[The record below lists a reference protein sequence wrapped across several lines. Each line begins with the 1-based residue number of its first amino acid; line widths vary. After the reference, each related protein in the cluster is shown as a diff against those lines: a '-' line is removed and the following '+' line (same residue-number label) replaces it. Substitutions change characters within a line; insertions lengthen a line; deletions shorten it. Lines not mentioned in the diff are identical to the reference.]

1 MTPQEAIQGA
11 IEIIS
16 DPNKWTYQA
25 AARTDMGA
33 RCEAMDKRAT
43 CWCAAG
49 AIEKAAE
56 GDKKLTNQ
64 AYELVWAANNRKSIT
79 LTNDLLSREAVI
91 EMLEKGL
98 IG

>member
-33 RCEAMDKRAT
+33 GCRAMDKRAT

-56 GDKKLTNQ
+56 GDPYLTNQ
-64 AYELVWAANNRKSIT
+64 AFDLIWAATGRDSIT
-79 LTNDLLSREAVI
+79 LTNDLQGREAAI
-91 EMLEKGL
+91 AMMQKGL